1 MTKKI
6 VMLLTLFACMLTAA
20 ADNTVSIS
28 NAFVPKG
35 KTGNFSIDLAN
46 TDVFASS
53 MEVHLTFPE
62 GITFEDVTLSSRF
75 TDNPTIGK
83 SINGQSI
90 IITILSTSNAAI
102 TGNNGPLLFI
112 TVSADANLGVG
123 DKLTASVTKMELA
136 KKVGDK
142 HEKFNPD
149 PFNFDIEITDYVILD
164 ENSTVA
170 PTAQTSVNVK
180 VKRTIKANEWSTLCL
195 PFNMTEAQ
203 VKTVFGN
210 DVQLKEFIS
219 YDVTKEGNNVTG
231 ITINFED
238 ADLSDGFYGNYP
250 YIIKTS
256 SNITEFT
263 LTEMDIDP
271 DPDNAVAEY
280 DNGKTGGKRKVYGS
294 FIGIYQANTV
304 VPNNSLF
311 LSSNKFWYSAG
322 LTKMKAFRA
331 YFTLNDV
338 LTDIGSANTRV
349 LMSFD
354 GDITGINDATHL
366 NANERIMK
374 DEGYDLQG
382 RKVENPSKGL
392 YIINNK
398 KVLVK

>member
-6 VMLLTLFACMLTAA
+6 VMLLTLLACMLNAA

-195 PFNMTEAQ
+195 PFDMTEAQ

-210 DVQLKEFIS
+210 DVQLAYFVG
-219 YDVTKEGNNVTG
+219 YDVEKDGTNVTG
-231 ITINFED
+231 ISINFEED
-238 ADLSDGFYGNYP
+238 DLSEGLSSNYP

-256 SNITEFT
+256 NDVTEFT
-263 LTEMDIDP
+263 LTAMDIEP
-271 DPDNAVAEY
+271 DDIIQQTYSSGKGANK
-280 DNGKTGGKRKVYGS
+280 KTGR
-294 FIGIYQANTV
+294 FIGTYQANTV
-304 VPNNSLF
+304 VPDNSLF

-392 YIINNK
+392 YIIKNK

>member
-28 NAFVPKG
+28 NALVPKG

-53 MEVHLTFPE
+53 MEVHITFPE
-62 GITFEDVTLSSRF
+62 GITFEDVTLGNRF

-180 VKRTIKANEWSTLCL
+180 VKRTIKANELSTLCL
-195 PFNMTEAQ
+195 PFDMTEAQ

-210 DVQLKEFIS
+210 DVQLAYFVG
-219 YDVTKEGNNVTG
+219 YDVEKDGTNVTG
-231 ITINFED
+231 ISINFEED
-238 ADLSDGFYGNYP
+238 DLSEGLSSNYP

-256 SNITEFT
+256 NDVTEFT
-263 LTEMDIDP
+263 LTAMDIEP
-271 DPDNAVAEY
+271 DDIIQQTY
-280 DNGKTGGKRKVYGS
+280 SSGKGANKKTGS

>member
-28 NAFVPKG
+28 NALVPKG

-53 MEVHLTFPE
+53 MEVHITFPE
-62 GITFEDVTLSSRF
+62 GITFEDVTLGNRF

-112 TVSADANLGVG
+112 TVTADANLGVG

-136 KKVGDK
+136 KKVGDN

-149 PFNFDIEITDYVILD
+149 PFNFDIEITDHVILD
-164 ENSTVA
+164 ENSVVA
-170 PTAQTSVNVK
+170 PSAQTGVNVK

-195 PFNMTEAQ
+195 PFDMTEEE
-203 VKTVFGN
+203 VKTAFGN
-210 DVQLKEFIS
+210 DVQLAEFVS
-219 YDVTKEGNNVTG
+219 YEATKEGNNVTG
-231 ITINFED
+231 ITITFED
-238 ADLSDGFYGNYP
+238 TDLSEGFYGNWP

-256 SNITEFT
+256 NDITEFT
-263 LTEMDIDP
+263 LTARDIDP
-271 DPDNAVAEY
+271 DEAVAEY
-280 DNGKTGGKRKVYGS
+280 DNGKSGGKRKVYGS
-294 FIGIYQANTV
+294 FIGTYQANTV
-304 VPNNSLF
+304 VPDNSLF
-311 LSSNKFWYSAG
+311 ISSNKYWYSTG

-331 YFTLNDV
+331 YFTLDDV
-338 LTDIGSANTRV
+338 LTDIESANTRV

>member
-83 SINGQSI
+83 KVSGQSVT
-90 IITILSTSNAAI
+90 ITLLSTSNEAI
-102 TGNNGPLLFI
+102 TGSNGPLLFI
-112 TVSADANLGVG
+112 TVSADANLEVG
-123 DKLTASVTKMELA
+123 DKLTASMTKMELA
-136 KKVGDK
+136 KKVGNK

-164 ENSTVA
+164 ENSVVV
-170 PTAQTSVNVK
+170 PSAQTGVNVK

-195 PFNMTEAQ
+195 PFDMTEEE
-203 VKTVFGN
+203 VKTAFGN
-210 DVQLKEFIS
+210 DVQLAEFVS
-219 YDVTKEGNNVTG
+219 YEATKEGNNVTG
-231 ITINFED
+231 ITITFED
-238 ADLSDGFYGNYP
+238 TDLSEGFYGNWP

-256 SNITEFT
+256 NDITEFT
-263 LTEMDIDP
+263 LTARDIDP
-271 DPDNAVAEY
+271 DEAVDEY
-280 DNGKTGGKRKVYGS
+280 DNGKKGNKREVYGS
-294 FIGIYQANTV
+294 FIGTYQANTV
-304 VPNNSLF
+304 VPDNSLF
-311 LSSNKFWYSAG
+311 ISSNKYWYSTG

>member
-195 PFNMTEAQ
+195 PFDMTEAQ

-210 DVQLKEFIS
+210 DVQLAYFVG
-219 YDVTKEGNNVTG
+219 YDVEKDGTNVTG
-231 ITINFED
+231 ISINFEED
-238 ADLSDGFYGNYP
+238 DLSEGLSSNYP

-256 SNITEFT
+256 NDVTEFT
-263 LTEMDIDP
+263 LTAMDIEP
-271 DPDNAVAEY
+271 DDIIQQTYSSGKGANK
-280 DNGKTGGKRKVYGS
+280 KTGR
-294 FIGIYQANTV
+294 FIGTYQANTV
-304 VPNNSLF
+304 VPDNSLF

>member
-6 VMLLTLFACMLTAA
+6 VMLLTLLACMLNAA

-83 SINGQSI
+83 KVSGQSVT
-90 IITILSTSNAAI
+90 ITLLSTSNEAI
-102 TGNNGPLLFI
+102 TGSNGPLLFI
-112 TVSADANLGVG
+112 TVSADANLEVG
-123 DKLTASVTKMELA
+123 DKLTASMTKMELA
-136 KKVGDK
+136 KKVGNK
-142 HEKFNPD
+142 HEKFNLD
-149 PFNFDIEITDYVILD
+149 PFDFDIEITDHVILD
-164 ENSTVA
+164 ENSVVA
-170 PTAQTSVNVK
+170 PSAQTGVNVK

-195 PFNMTEAQ
+195 PFDMTEEE
-203 VKTVFGN
+203 VKTAFGN
-210 DVQLKEFIS
+210 DVQLAEFVS
-219 YDVTKEGNNVTG
+219 YEATKEGNNVTG
-231 ITINFED
+231 ITITFED
-238 ADLSDGFYGNYP
+238 TDLSEGFYGNWP

-256 SNITEFT
+256 NDITEFT
-263 LTEMDIDP
+263 LTARDIDP
-271 DPDNAVAEY
+271 DEAVDEY
-280 DNGKTGGKRKVYGS
+280 DNGKKGNKREVYGS
-294 FIGIYQANTV
+294 FIGTYQANTV
-304 VPNNSLF
+304 VPDNSLF

>member
-6 VMLLTLFACMLTAA
+6 VMLLTLLACMLNAA

-195 PFNMTEAQ
+195 PFDMTEAQ

-210 DVQLKEFIS
+210 DVQLAYFVG
-219 YDVTKEGNNVTG
+219 YDVEKDGTNVTG
-231 ITINFED
+231 ISINFEED
-238 ADLSDGFYGNYP
+238 DLSEGLSSNYP

-256 SNITEFT
+256 NDVTEFT
-263 LTEMDIDP
+263 LTAMDIEP
-271 DPDNAVAEY
+271 DDIIQQTYSSGKGANK
-280 DNGKTGGKRKVYGS
+280 KTGR
-294 FIGIYQANTV
+294 FIGTYQANTV
-304 VPNNSLF
+304 VPDNSLF

>member
-6 VMLLTLFACMLTAA
+6 VMLLTLLACMLNAA

-46 TDVFASS
+46 TEVFASS

-195 PFNMTEAQ
+195 PFDMTEAQ

-210 DVQLKEFIS
+210 DVQLAYFVG
-219 YDVTKEGNNVTG
+219 YDVEKDGTNVTG
-231 ITINFED
+231 ISINFEED
-238 ADLSDGFYGNYP
+238 DLSEGLSSNYP

-256 SNITEFT
+256 NDVTEFT
-263 LTEMDIDP
+263 LTAMDIEP
-271 DPDNAVAEY
+271 DDIIQQTYSSGKGANK
-280 DNGKTGGKRKVYGS
+280 KTGR
-294 FIGIYQANTV
+294 FIGTYQANTV
-304 VPNNSLF
+304 VPDNSLF